1 MEHDASGAMKID
13 VETQCIITRENG
25 EQVVVDDPASIMLEI
40 TVMGQTYHVF
50 KPVQEIVSKGAW
62 K

>member
-1 MEHDASGAMKID
+1 MQVDTMKID
-13 VETQCIITRENG
+13 VETHCIITRENG
-25 EQVVVDDPASIMLEI
+25 EQIFVENPSSIMLEI

>member
-1 MEHDASGAMKID
+1 MKID